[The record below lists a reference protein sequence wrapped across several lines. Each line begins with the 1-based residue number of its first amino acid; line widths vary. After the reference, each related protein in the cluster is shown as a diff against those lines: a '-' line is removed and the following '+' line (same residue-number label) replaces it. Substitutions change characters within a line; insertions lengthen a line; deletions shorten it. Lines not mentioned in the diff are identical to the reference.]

1 MTNKKNQKLVEINL
15 VPEVKY
21 ELLVARSNRDRV
33 LSWSIIISAS
43 ALAVVLILLIVVFL
57 AQAIVIGNQ
66 KQQIKDNFAK
76 YSKYEGVNEL
86 LTIQNQLS
94 NLKTI
99 HDQKPITSRIFDVLS
114 STIVRN
120 QLNVKLNKVELN
132 PHDNKVV
139 IEAYSEVG
147 YQELERLQKT
157 IQDTRVAYIDQQDY
171 NQVKDQEK
179 QEAAPEA
186 ELNKSIEQKA
196 QAAGFVNLT
205 GVVSPLI
212 DPSLGN
218 NSEGKKVLSFKIG
231 FTIHQ
236 DFFKNTDKIVFIE
249 GTSYKDVTDSNLSI
263 SSGLFAPKVKP
274 DQAENSTSNNEA
286 VDTQQ
291 TSNQKTG
298 DKHD

>member
-1 MTNKKNQKLVEINL
+1 MINKKNQKLVEINL
-15 VPEVKY
+15 VPEIKY
-21 ELLVARSNRDRV
+21 ELLVARSNRDRI
-33 LSWSIIISAS
+33 LSWSIVIS
-43 ALAVVLILLIVVFL
+43 AVVLTIVLILVIVVFL
-57 AQAIVIGNQ
+57 AQAIVISNQ
-66 KQQIKDNFAK
+66 KQQIKDGFDK
-76 YSKYEGVNEL
+76 YSRYEGVNEL

-94 NLKTI
+94 NLKSI
-99 HDQKPITSRIFDVLS
+99 HDKKPITSRLFDVLS

-120 QLNVKLNKVELN
+120 QLNIKLNKIELN

-139 IEAYSEVG
+139 VEAYSEAG

-157 IQDTRVAYIDQQDY
+157 IQETRVAYIDKQDY
-171 NQVKDQEK
+171 NQVKDQET

-196 QAAGFVNLT
+196 QAAGFANLT

-249 GTSYKDVTDSNLSI
+249 GATYKDVTDSNLSI
-263 SSGLFAPKVKP
+263 SSGLFAPKVETRQEEDDSKKEP
-274 DQAENSTSNNEA
+274 ADK
-286 VDTQQ
+286 
-291 TSNQKTG
+291 QKTNTQKAG
-298 DKHD
+298 GGND